1 MSELRRE
8 CRKIRV
14 GKVEIGGGAPISVQS
29 MTNTDTRDAQATL
42 AQIERLYKAGAD
54 IVTVHAETCRET
66 LKDTLALIRAAGAKC
81 GAVIGLILA
90 VSSVLENSVF
100 FTSGTG
106 FLYLMLLEFFAVA
119 AVHYYLLHRYTRRR
133 SQLYTADEGFS
144 FGQGYGFLLAVS
156 GFAGIIVGVVQAVY
170 LHLIVGY
177 ANYIDHLRFV
187 DDGALLADG
196 RRLLVDGG
204 DAFSDRQRVAE
215 LAGAFDA
222 ENGLGR
228 RVELSAL
235 RRCFRPHHCGCDR
248 TCSETLRQGLQRVVA
263 SYG

>member
-1 MSELRRE
+1 MDKNNFWNE
-8 CRKIRV
+8 
-14 GKVEIGGGAPISVQS
+14 A
-29 MTNTDTRDAQATL
+29 
-42 AQIERLYKAGAD
+42 
-54 IVTVHAETCRET
+54 
-66 LKDTLALIRAAGAKC
+66 AKC

-177 ANYIDHLRFV
+177 ANYIDHYVSWMTGLFSRMG
-187 DDGALLADG
+187 GASSSMREA
-196 RRLLVDGG
+196 GG
-204 DAFSDRQRVAE
+204 CERQV
-215 LAGAFDA
+215 GA

-235 RRCFRPHHCGCDR
+235 RRCFRPHHCGGDR

>member
-1 MSELRRE
+1 MDKNNFWNE
-8 CRKIRV
+8 
-14 GKVEIGGGAPISVQS
+14 A
-29 MTNTDTRDAQATL
+29 
-42 AQIERLYKAGAD
+42 
-54 IVTVHAETCRET
+54 
-66 LKDTLALIRAAGAKC
+66 AKC

-119 AVHYYLLHRYTRRR
+119 AVHYLLHRYTRRR

-177 ANYIDHLRFV
+177 ANYIDHYVSWMTGLFSRMG
-187 DDGALLADG
+187 GASSSMEGMLSQIVNELQNSPAPSMLKTVWGGVWSSLLF
-196 RRLLVDGG
+196 GG
-204 DAFSDRQRVAE
+204 IFG
-215 LAGAFDA
+215 LIIAGVIARAPKPFD
-222 ENGLGR
+222 NGGN
-228 RVELSAL
+228 E
-235 RRCFRPHHCGCDR
+235 
-248 TCSETLRQGLQRVVA
+248 
-263 SYG
+263 

>member
-1 MSELRRE
+1 MDKNNFWNE
-8 CRKIRV
+8 
-14 GKVEIGGGAPISVQS
+14 A
-29 MTNTDTRDAQATL
+29 
-42 AQIERLYKAGAD
+42 
-54 IVTVHAETCRET
+54 
-66 LKDTLALIRAAGAKC
+66 AKC

-177 ANYIDHLRFV
+177 ANYIDHYVSWMTGLFSRMG
-187 DDGALLADG
+187 GASSSMEGMAKPD
-196 RRLLVDGG
+196 
-204 DAFSDRQRVAE
+204 
-215 LAGAFDA
+215 
-222 ENGLGR
+222 
-228 RVELSAL
+228 
-235 RRCFRPHHCGCDR
+235 
-248 TCSETLRQGLQRVVA
+248 TA
-263 SYG
+263 SRKP

>member
-1 MSELRRE
+1 MDKNNFWNE
-8 CRKIRV
+8 
-14 GKVEIGGGAPISVQS
+14 A
-29 MTNTDTRDAQATL
+29 
-42 AQIERLYKAGAD
+42 
-54 IVTVHAETCRET
+54 
-66 LKDTLALIRAAGAKC
+66 AKC

-177 ANYIDHLRFV
+177 ANYIDHYVSWMTGLFSRMG
-187 DDGALLADG
+187 GASSSMEGMLSQIVNELQNSPAPSRLKTIWGGVWSCLLFG
-196 RRLLVDGG
+196 VVFGLII
-204 DAFSDRQRVAE
+204 
-215 LAGAFDA
+215 AGVIARAPKPFGKDSN
-222 ENGLGR
+222 E
-228 RVELSAL
+228 
-235 RRCFRPHHCGCDR
+235 
-248 TCSETLRQGLQRVVA
+248 
-263 SYG
+263 

>member
-1 MSELRRE
+1 MDKNNFWNE
-8 CRKIRV
+8 
-14 GKVEIGGGAPISVQS
+14 A
-29 MTNTDTRDAQATL
+29 
-42 AQIERLYKAGAD
+42 
-54 IVTVHAETCRET
+54 
-66 LKDTLALIRAAGAKC
+66 AKC

-177 ANYIDHLRFV
+177 AVIRIRKRCLRAGKKNFL
-187 DDGALLADG
+187 DWIWKALLPE
-196 RRLLVDGG
+196 
-204 DAFSDRQRVAE
+204 FSTQKTT
-215 LAGAFDA
+215 
-222 ENGLGR
+222 
-228 RVELSAL
+228 AL
-235 RRCFRPHHCGCDR
+235 RMWYRMTAR
-248 TCSETLRQGLQRVVA
+248 
-263 SYG
+263 

>member
-1 MSELRRE
+1 MDKNNFWNE
-8 CRKIRV
+8 
-14 GKVEIGGGAPISVQS
+14 A
-29 MTNTDTRDAQATL
+29 
-42 AQIERLYKAGAD
+42 
-54 IVTVHAETCRET
+54 
-66 LKDTLALIRAAGAKC
+66 AKC

-177 ANYIDHLRFV
+177 ANYIDHYVSWMTGLFSRMG
-187 DDGALLADG
+187 GASSSIWGGVWSCLLFG
-196 RRLLVDGG
+196 VVFGLII
-204 DAFSDRQRVAE
+204 
-215 LAGAFDA
+215 AGVIARAPKPFGKDSN
-222 ENGLGR
+222 E
-228 RVELSAL
+228 
-235 RRCFRPHHCGCDR
+235 
-248 TCSETLRQGLQRVVA
+248 
-263 SYG
+263 